1 MKLLEL
7 IPFLRRPDT
16 LPELY
21 RQHGMSEEAIAAQE
35 VGLFMAG
42 SLRLDA
48 DLWLFDWGTSGDK
61 MRFEK
66 DGTEY
71 EHLLEVDVAVDLL
84 AALDA
89 HDPDMT
95 DLNRAMRLLDYA
107 IYDA

>member
-1 MKLLEL
+1 MRLLEL

-21 RQHGMSEEAIAAQE
+21 RHHGMSEAAIAAQD

-48 DLWLFDWGTSGDK
+48 DLWLFDGDTSGDK
-61 MRFEK
+61 LRFEQ
-66 DGTEY
+66 DGTAY
-71 EHLLEVDVAVDLL
+71 EHLLEVEQAVDLIADL
-84 AALDA
+84 GT
-89 HDPDMT
+89 HDPSLT
-95 DLNRAMRLLDYA
+95 DLDCAKGLLDYA